1 MRMNKSGVFTR
12 HQKIIDLLE
21 AQKVVYIDQLN
32 VSLGVSKITIRR
44 DLEELEHR
52 NIAKRFYGGA
62 RYVELPEQ
70 QTSPLEEKGKE
81 FFREKTAIAKKAAQL
96 IDDNDI
102 ILMNSGSTV
111 LLIPQY
117 IGNKRVSIITNNARM
132 TSAKKCQGT
141 GLIIA
146 GGEYNSYTE
155 SLVGEL
161 TTYAL
166 ERVYATKCILGV
178 NGISAETGIT
188 TSVYLESEVNNLM
201 LKRCKGKR
209 IIVADGSKVGHSFN
223 FISSSI
229 ENIDM
234 LITDSSADLDEIER
248 LKACGVEVIVVSPDD
263 EEQVTN

>member
-1 MRMNKSGVFTR
+1 MLKER
-12 HQKIIDLLE
+12 
-21 AQKVVYIDQLN
+21 KVVYIDQLDGL
-32 VSLGVSKITIRR
+32 LGVSKITIRR
-44 DLEELEHR
+44 DLEELEQR
-52 NIAKRFYGGA
+52 NLVKRFYGGA
-62 RYVELPEQ
+62 SYVELPQ
-70 QTSPLEEKGKE
+70 QHTSPLEEKGKE
-81 FFREKTAIAKKAAQL
+81 FFREKTMIAKKAAQL
-96 IDDNDI
+96 IEDGEI

-111 LLIPQY
+111 LLIPQF
-117 IGNKRVSIITNNARM
+117 IGDKRVSIITNNARM
-132 TSAKKCQGT
+132 PSAKKAPNT
-141 GLIIA
+141 ALIIA

-209 IIVADGSKVGHSFN
+209 IVVADGSKVGHSFN
-223 FISSSI
+223 FISSGI

-234 LITDSSADLDEIER
+234 LITDSSADTHEIER
-248 LKACGVEVIVVSPDD
+248 LRACGIEVIVVSA
-263 EEQVTN
+263 EEE